1 MKFSKKPERRCWTWK
16 SWLMKLKRGVGGL
29 KCVLGEFHILI
40 SSETDKSCIYN
51 PHIPDSLH
59 WQGVWILILRP
70 IRHNWK
76 MKCFF
81 TQIWCLWKILS
92 SQKTQNKVKLIHH
105 LCPQSTSGTK
115 NPNLLRLGN
124 FFEMVE
130 MWKSTILSNRCLS
143 HSNLSPSFFLL
154 FIIILYSKDEKC
166 HKNLS

>member
-1 MKFSKKPERRCWTWK
+1 
-16 SWLMKLKRGVGGL
+16 MKLKRGVGGL

-51 PHIPDSLH
+51 PHPHIPDSSH
-59 WQGVWILILRP
+59 WQGVWILILHP

-76 MKCFF
+76 IKCYNLKFF
-81 TQIWCLWKILS
+81 LTQIKILS
-92 SQKTQNKVKLIHH
+92 SQKHKTKWNHH

-115 NPNLLRLGN
+115 NPNLLRLCN
-124 FFEMVE
+124 LEMVE

-143 HSNLSPSFFLL
+143 HSNLSSYFFLL